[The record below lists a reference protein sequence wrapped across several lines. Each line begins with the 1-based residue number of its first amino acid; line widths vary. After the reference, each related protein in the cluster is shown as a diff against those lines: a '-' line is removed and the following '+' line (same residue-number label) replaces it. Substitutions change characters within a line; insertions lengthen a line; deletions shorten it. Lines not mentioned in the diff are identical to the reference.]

1 MIQSDKTKYTD
12 ILNNSINYLQQLGF
26 EDIKADTDG
35 FETPKSYSTL
45 HSDVIVTPDIV
56 AKKEGRQHIFE
67 LSLKSEQP
75 KLLKSKWLFLDTLS
89 KMKSYRFGLITTRGH
104 IKFTNDMIN
113 DINLEGPK
121 LIKI

>member
-35 FETPKSYSTL
+35 FETPKSYSKL
-45 HSDVIVTPDIV
+45 NSDVIVTPDIV

-67 LSLKSEQP
+67 LSLKSDQP

>member
-26 EDIKADTDG
+26 EDIKADADG
-35 FETPKSYSTL
+35 YETPKSYSKL
-45 HSDVIVTPDIV
+45 NSDIVVIPDIV
-56 AKKEGRQHIFE
+56 AQKEGRKHIFE
-67 LSLKSEQP
+67 LSLKSDEP

-104 IKFTNDMIN
+104 IKFTNDMMN
-113 DINLEGPK
+113 DLNLEGPK

>member
-1 MIQSDKTKYTD
+1 MIYSDKQKYTD

-26 EDIKADTDG
+26 EDIKADTEG
-35 FETPKSYSTL
+35 FETPKSYSKMN
-45 HSDVIVTPDIV
+45 SDVIVTPDIV
-56 AKKEGRQHIFE
+56 AQKEGRQHIFE
-67 LSLKSEQP
+67 LSLKSEEP

-104 IKFTNDMIN
+104 IKFTNDMIS
-113 DINLEGPK
+113 DLNLEGPK